1 MKSKPGGTSST
12 TMVINA
18 TNVGRY
24 LDGISVYTLNI
35 LKELA
40 GLETHLRFI
49 IYVNRA
55 CEGHLQTILFGD
67 NCSIRW
73 VGDSVSPDYG
83 FRGQLLR
90 LLVAQWIS
98 WRHRGIPLFAASQ
111 LESAFFR
118 RRQVIMVHD
127 VIPYLFRR
135 WHKKQYYFF
144 RLCLPFILKKAQAI
158 ITPSYHTQGLL
169 QHVFGVSEEKLHVI
183 PHGVQKEF
191 HPPSTSNLHKREDF
205 ILFTGRIAPMKNV
218 KNLLHAFSMIQ
229 HLVPHTL
236 VIVGFG
242 KSHRAKLLS
251 AENLARLN
259 IDPRRVLVK
268 EAISTAELADLYRR
282 AAIAVVPSFYE
293 GFGLPPLEAMA
304 SGCPVVAA
312 NVSSIPEVCGD
323 SAYYVDPYVPHSIAL
338 GIRRV
343 LENAGLKEQLVARGL
358 KQASYFDW
366 KKSAECHSSIFLR
379 VAEESIPERM
389 PQQVRPPAPIFTPGL
404 LHRVHRDT
412 ALAMRDVRVQ

>member
-1 MKSKPGGTSST
+1 MKSKPDGTSST

-35 LKELA
+35 LRELA
-40 GLETHLRFI
+40 GLQTHLRFI

-55 CEGHLQTILFGD
+55 CAGHLEKIRFGD
-67 NCSIRW
+67 NCSVRW
-73 VGDSVSPDYG
+73 IGESVSPDHG
-83 FRGQLLR
+83 FRGQFLR

-98 WRHRGIPLFAASQ
+98 WKHRAIPLFAASQ

-169 QHVFGVSEEKLHVI
+169 QQVFGVSETKLHVI
-183 PHGVQKEF
+183 PNGIQREF
-191 HPPSTSNLHKREDF
+191 HPPAKSSVHQRENF
-205 ILFTGRIAPMKNV
+205 ILFTGRIAPMKNL
-218 KNLLHAFSMIQ
+218 KGLLKAFSMIQ
-229 HLVPHTL
+229 HLIPHTL
-236 VIVGFG
+236 VIVGYG
-242 KSHRAKLLS
+242 KTHRTKLLS
-251 AENLARLN
+251 PENLASLK
-259 IDPRRVLVK
+259 IDSQRVVIK
-268 EAISTAELADLYRR
+268 GSVSTMELSELYRR
-282 AAIAVVPSFYE
+282 AAMVMVPSFYE

-304 SGCPVVAA
+304 SGCPVVAS

-323 SAYYVDPYVPHSIAL
+323 SVYYVDPYVPYSIAL
-338 GIRRV
+338 GMRRV
-343 LENAGLKEQLVARGL
+343 LENPGLKEQLVARGL
-358 KQASYFDW
+358 KQASYFNW
-366 KKSAECHSSIFLR
+366 RKSAECHLSIFQR
-379 VAEESIPERM
+379 VAEECIPERM
-389 PQQVRPPAPIFTPGL
+389 PKQVRPPAPIFTPGL
-404 LHRVHRDT
+404 LHRVHRDP
-412 ALAMRDVRVQ
+412 ALAMIDVHAK